1 MPSGTQQLFVIIYN
15 LIPGGIKM
23 AQKRRRSNKLSDRTA
38 IALCAGIVAAIFVI
52 VIAFMI
58 TYSGRDKDA
67 STSSKAASGKAPSS
81 SQQASSTAS
90 SSKATSSSA
99 SDSVQ
104 SSSQLASSAASASKV
119 TPSAAASSKRPA
131 SGALTLSP
139 FVGQTSDWRLLLA
152 NRNNV
157 VTGYSP
163 DTTSIPRA
171 NCQDGQDYRFDSRAY
186 DDLMNMI
193 NAAADDGVKLTVVSS
208 YRRYESQQR
217 LYNKKVQYYKNK
229 GYSDA
234 DAREVAATVVAVP
247 GTSDHGLGL
256 AVDFNYL
263 SPKYENTKEL
273 TWLRNNAEEYGF
285 VMRYPK
291 NKENVTGVIYEP
303 WHYRYV
309 GVDNAVKMNDEG
321 LCLEEY
327 VEKLVK

>member
-1 MPSGTQQLFVIIYN
+1 
-15 LIPGGIKM
+15 M

-58 TYSGRDKDA
+58 TYSGRDKNA
-67 STSSKAASGKAPSS
+67 STSSKAASSKAPSS
-81 SQQASSTAS
+81 SVAASSDIAS
-90 SSKATSSSA
+90 SSEATSSAASSSA
-99 SDSVQ
+99 Q
-104 SSSQLASSAASASKV
+104 SSSQQAASVSKA